1 MIIGGS
7 GFDNEA
13 NQIDQNQLSTW
24 LLLLSTAIT
33 DLLETQ
39 ARLTPTRSALETPTV
54 RRQKRCINEI
64 GRSEK

>member
-33 DLLETQ
+33 DLLENKP
-39 ARLTPTRSALETPTV
+39 A
-54 RRQKRCINEI
+54 
-64 GRSEK
+64 